1 MRMSLGKI
9 IDRVGDSNP
18 QIFRELKERLTL
30 RNIGVAIVA
39 TLLIQG
45 FTLLYLYG
53 QIPVAVP
60 EAVSIESANGVARP
74 IAERRFKANEHTY
87 SKYCQSSPKYDRVDL
102 CQLDDTGNFKISW
115 QVWRSD
121 VVNYLSWI
129 LSGGTIL
136 GSVYMLVADLVR
148 EQKRGTLNFI
158 RLSPQSAPKIFIGK
172 ILGVP
177 ILVYLAAA
185 LMLPLHT
192 GMGLSAGATMPLLMS
207 WYVTIVATWWLFAS
221 VAVLYTLLGGGQ
233 AIVTT
238 VVAALPLCFALR
250 IVNHHL
256 VMTIDRPQWLN
267 PTSEHWFG
275 LAIHHSATYF
285 YAFEIG
291 CCLVASYWVWQ
302 ALERRY
308 LNPTATAISKQQSY
322 LINLCW
328 QLWIGGFALPL
339 IFADPDAYFATRKM
353 FAALAI
359 VDFLALLV
367 SIAMLLPSKQ
377 ALQDW
382 SRHRRER
389 TYQGRQLWQRDL
401 VRDLIANDKSPA
413 LLTIAI
419 NVGMAMVVWLPV
431 STLALSD
438 ITTRQASTL

>member
-1 MRMSLGKI
+1 
-9 IDRVGDSNP
+9 
-18 QIFRELKERLTL
+18 
-30 RNIGVAIVA
+30 
-39 TLLIQG
+39 
-45 FTLLYLYG
+45 
-53 QIPVAVP
+53 
-60 EAVSIESANGVARP
+60 
-74 IAERRFKANEHTY
+74 
-87 SKYCQSSPKYDRVDL
+87 
-102 CQLDDTGNFKISW
+102 
-115 QVWRSD
+115 
-121 VVNYLSWI
+121 
-129 LSGGTIL
+129 
-136 GSVYMLVADLVR
+136 
-148 EQKRGTLNFI
+148 
-158 RLSPQSAPKIFIGK
+158 
-172 ILGVP
+172 
-177 ILVYLAAA
+177 
-185 LMLPLHT
+185 
-192 GMGLSAGATMPLLMS
+192 MPLLMS
-207 WYVTIVATWWLFAS
+207 WYVTIGATWWLFAS
-221 VAVLYTLLGGGQ
+221 AAVLYTILGGGQ

-238 VVAALPLCFALR
+238 AVAALPLCFALR

-267 PTSEHWFG
+267 PTSEQWFG

-285 YAFEIG
+285 YVFEIG

-308 LNPTATAISKQQSY
+308 LNPTATAISKHQSY

-339 IFADPDAYFATRKM
+339 IFADPEAYIATRQM

-389 TYQGRQLWQRDL
+389 THQGRQFWQRDL
-401 VRDLIANDKSPA
+401 VRDLLVNDKSPA

-431 STLALSD
+431 SALALTKASTGMRFNELSAPGYGLKLAAGVC
-438 ITTRQASTL
+438 ITATLILIYAAIAHLALFLNVKKRNVWIVGIVGGAIVLPLVCAGVLSPSRMPTGLAAIVLLFSPFAPLGLSQLGGGTILAAFIVQLGVVATLTRQLQRQLQISGRSQSQELLARS